1 MEKKRKKKPFKDTL
15 VGSSLIGIASLIN
28 PNLGKVLNG
37 ATTVQAAIKSI
48 GESDATVDEKLM
60 LQEFALRQFEAEV
73 QDRTS
78 ARQREA
84 VVAASGGNDVLFKT
98 VGWGITFAFLAVV
111 LYAIGIIPQ
120 PEDIDHDF
128 LMFAAGSVTSA
139 FMAVIS
145 YYFGSSTGSKQK
157 TQIMNEQ

>member
-1 MEKKRKKKPFKDTL
+1 MCIR
-15 VGSSLIGIASLIN
+15 
-28 PNLGKVLNG
+28 
-37 ATTVQAAIKSI
+37 
-48 GESDATVDEKLM
+48 
-60 LQEFALRQFEAEV
+60 
-73 QDRTS
+73 DR
-78 ARQREA
+78 
-84 VVAASGGNDVLFKT
+84 FKT
-98 VGWGITFAFLAVV
+98 VGWGITFALLAVV